1 MKKIIALLMFSA
13 LFMNVF
19 AQYERYTYNKA
30 YEGEQFGTTPDG
42 KDWYTVSDISE
53 NKKKDKD
60 KGLVVDGKL
69 IIPFGKYW
77 FIKGFTHNGKQFFE
91 ASIMNPHDYEI
102 DKERWRSF
110 QGKHLYDQYGKIVYK
125 SLLSMA
131 DWIKKY
137 PHEKYFEIS
146 LDEQTKGMIDRNL
159 NIVIPFS
166 LGYSIIDVLG
176 NSDIVSVKKDGLWG
190 LYDVKAKREI
200 IAPSFD
206 HLISYDESTRRV
218 EYELNGFLG
227 IMTFTGQEII
237 PTTRGYTKI
246 TYNKALKRYLYEMYG
261 YKGECDYNGR
271 QLSKIKVAT
280 PQNNT
285 TSNNSVSS
293 SSASS
298 KNNSNSS
305 TTTTATTTTSTPVRQ
320 LQPVQVWNP
329 CLTCGG
335 TGMCIYC
342 QGKGKKWYGNSYE
355 NCVTCHGAMY
365 CTSCYG
371 KKGYYSTEYR

>member
-19 AQYERYTYNKA
+19 AQYERYTTDKA

-42 KDWYTVSDISE
+42 KDWYTVRDISD

-60 KGLVVDGKL
+60 LGLVVDGKL

-77 FIKGFTHNGKQFFE
+77 FIQGFTHNGKQYFD
-91 ASIMNPHDYEI
+91 ASIMNPYDYEI
-102 DKERWRSF
+102 DEKRWSSF
-110 QGKHLYDQYGKIVYK
+110 VGNHLYDQNGKIVYK
-125 SLLSMA
+125 SVLSIPY
-131 DWIKKY
+131 WIDKC
-137 PHEKYFEIS
+137 PQEKYLKIS
-146 LDEQTKGMIDRNL
+146 LDEKTVGLIDRNL
-159 NIVIPFS
+159 NVVIPLT
-166 LGYSIIDVLG
+166 LGYNEIRSEYND
-176 NSDIVSVKKDGLWG
+176 DILSVQKYGLWG
-190 LYDVKAKREI
+190 LYDVKAKRETF
-200 IAPSFD
+200 APSFD
-206 HLISYDESTRRV
+206 DIWYHASIRRV
-218 EYELNGFLG
+218 RYKLNGFWG
-227 IMTFTGQEII
+227 IMTLTGQEII
-237 PTTRGYTKI
+237 PTTRGYTSI
-246 TYNKALKRYLYEMYG
+246 SYNNALKRYLYEMYG

-280 PQNNT
+280 PQNNST
-285 TSNNSVSS
+285 NNNSVST

-298 KNNSNSS
+298 RNNSNSS

-335 TGMCIYC
+335 TGLCIYC

-355 NCVTCHGAMY
+355 NCVTCHGNMY

-371 KKGYYSTEYR
+371 KKGYYSIEYK

>member
-19 AQYERYTYNKA
+19 AQYERWTTNKA
-30 YEGEQFGTTPDG
+30 LEGEQFGTTPDG
-42 KDWYTVSDISE
+42 KDWYTVRDISD
-53 NKKKDKD
+53 NKKKQKD
-60 KGLVVDGKL
+60 LGLVVDGKL
-69 IIPFGKYW
+69 IIPFGKYF
-77 FIKGFTHNGKQFFE
+77 FIKGFTHNGKQYFE
-91 ASIMNPHDYEI
+91 ASIWNPYDLETDEEH
-102 DKERWRSF
+102 WRSF
-110 QGKHLYDQYGKIVYK
+110 IDMHLYDQYGKIVNK
-125 SLLSMA
+125 SFLSMHY
-131 DWIKKY
+131 WIEKC
-137 PHEKYFEIS
+137 PHEKYFKIS
-146 LDEQTKGMIDRNL
+146 LDEQTMGLIDRNL

-166 LGYSIIDVLG
+166 LGYSRIDDLG

-190 LYDVKAKREI
+190 LYDVKAKSVI

-206 HLISYDESTRRV
+206 KILRCNQSTRRV

-285 TSNNSVSS
+285 SNNNTVST

-305 TTTTATTTTSTPVRQ
+305 TTTTSTPVRQ

-342 QGKGKKWYGNSYE
+342 QGNGKTWYGNSYE
-355 NCVTCHGAMY
+355 NCVICHGNMY

-371 KKGYYSTEYR
+371 KKGYYSIEYK

>member
-53 NKKKDKD
+53 NKKKHKD
-60 KGLVVDGKL
+60 LGLVVDGKL
-69 IIPFGKYW
+69 IIPFGKYY
-77 FIKGFTHNGKQFFE
+77 FIKGFTHNGKQYFE
-91 ASIMNPHDYEI
+91 ASIWNPYDLEI
-102 DKERWRSF
+102 DEERWRSF
-110 QGKHLYDQYGKIVYK
+110 LDYHLYDQYGKIVYK
-125 SLLSMA
+125 SCTSLPY
-131 DWIKKY
+131 WIEKET
-137 PHEKYFEIS
+137 HEKYFEIS
-146 LDEQTKGMIDRNL
+146 LDEETKGLIDRNL
-159 NIVIPFS
+159 NVVLPFS
-166 LGYSIIDVLG
+166 LGYNRISGIYKH
-176 NSDIVSVKKDGLWG
+176 DIVSVKKNGLWG
-190 LYDVKAKREI
+190 LYDVKAKREF

-206 HLISYDESTRRV
+206 RIWYDESTRRV
-218 EYELNGFLG
+218 RYELNGFLG
-227 IMTFTGQEII
+227 IMTLTGQEII
-237 PTTRGYTKI
+237 PTTRGYTSI
-246 TYNKALKRYLYEMYG
+246 SYNKALKRYLYEMYG

-271 QLSKIKVAT
+271 ELSRIKVAT
-280 PQNNT
+280 TQNNT

-355 NCVTCHGAMY
+355 NCVTCHGNMY

-371 KKGYYSTEYR
+371 KKGYYSIEYK

>member
-1 MKKIIALLMFSA
+1 MKKIIALLVFSA
-13 LFMNVF
+13 FFMNVF
-19 AQYERYTYNKA
+19 AQYERYTTNKA

-42 KDWYTVSDISE
+42 KDWYTVRDISD

-77 FIKGFTHNGKQFFE
+77 FIKGFTHNGKQYFE
-91 ASIMNPHDYEI
+91 ACIEYPYDLEI

-110 QGKHLYDQYGKIVYK
+110 VGYHLYDQNGKIVYK
-125 SLLSMA
+125 SCTSLPY
-131 DWIKKY
+131 WIKEC

-146 LDEQTKGMIDRNL
+146 LDEETKGLIDRNL
-159 NIVIPFS
+159 NVVLPFS
-166 LGYSIIDVLG
+166 LGYNRISGIYKH
-176 NSDIVSVKKDGLWG
+176 DIVSVKKDGLWG
-190 LYDVKAKREI
+190 LYDVKAKREF

-206 HLISYDESTRRV
+206 RIWYDESTRRV
-218 EYELNGFLG
+218 RYELNGFEG
-227 IMTFTGQEII
+227 IMTLTGQEII
-237 PTTRGYTKI
+237 PTTRGYTHIK
-246 TYNKALKRYLYEMYG
+246 YNKALKRYLYEMYG

-280 PQNNT
+280 PQNNST
-285 TSNNSVSS
+285 NNNSVST

-298 KNNSNSS
+298 RNNSNSS
-305 TTTTATTTTSTPVRQ
+305 TTTTATTTTSTPVRE
-320 LQPVQVWNP
+320 LQPVKVWNP

-335 TGMCIYC
+335 TGLCIYC

-355 NCVTCHGAMY
+355 NCVTCHGNMY

-371 KKGYYSTEYR
+371 KKGYYSIEYK